1 MRVRDVMTTDL
12 IMVEPEMPV
21 LEAQDLMREHK
32 VRKLLVVSKGKL
44 VGMLTHDLF
53 MEVSPSKAT
62 TLSIQELRYL
72 LTALKVKEV
81 MDKNLVTVS
90 PDMAFEDALNLG
102 KQKGN
107 NGFPV
112 VENGELVG
120 IITNGDIIRLLSSF
134 LGLGKGGVRLTIEGL
149 GTRLGELNEII
160 AIADRHRAPILSI
173 MTKSGQATDGLIAV
187 IRLKVEDATAIVE
200 DLNSTGF
207 NVTYVSKPLPSK
219 GAEGD

>member
-44 VGMLTHDLF
+44 VGMLTHDLS

-134 LGLGKGGVRLTIEGL
+134 LGLGEGGVRLTIEGL

-207 NVTYVSKPLPSK
+207 NVTYVSKLLPSK